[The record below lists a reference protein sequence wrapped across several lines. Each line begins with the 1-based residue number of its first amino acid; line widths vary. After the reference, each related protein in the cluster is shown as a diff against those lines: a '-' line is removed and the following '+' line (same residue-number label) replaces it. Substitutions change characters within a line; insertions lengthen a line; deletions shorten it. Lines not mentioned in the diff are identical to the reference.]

1 MNNGCGPTRQDKKFW
16 SPKDIKFKNYS
27 HFDAPISKK
36 NVVELVTNPKKVTK
50 HTFFPFLHFEET
62 FQPYRNEKRPKRKPK
77 TRPIRYAARGDSY
90 IYSKYRFELSKLYE
104 LELANRK
111 LTNVVSAYR
120 KVAFAE
126 GSKKNKSNIDFAKDV
141 FKKITTFR
149 DSIVV
154 TADISSYFES
164 IDHDRLYAKVKYLLK
179 CDELPDDW
187 AAVLR
192 NLMNYKYMSYKE
204 VCRIAGFFGPKDED
218 GYNTLRK
225 KMPKQIC
232 PIDKYRELTQLVLPN
247 GNRLLERNE
256 NSFGIPQ
263 GAPLSDLL
271 ANLYLLD
278 FDERV
283 NAFVSELGGMYC
295 RYSDDIIL
303 VIPNSEKINFSEIEK
318 FLQDNIQLE
327 GDQLKI
333 KPEKCAAL
341 RYFLENGVLNFEP
354 LTQYDRQERKNKDA
368 PFKTVKRFRMNNGLE
383 YLGFRFDGQKV
394 YLKDSTLSNLKRKI
408 RRNAWRYAYKH
419 NHDFRHL
426 KLPDMIAKIDIE
438 TFFQKFGKVKK
449 FKELQ
454 EQSDSLKY
462 KSWTFTTY
470 AKRASDT
477 FGKQGDPILKQIK
490 SCKKFAADDLRSKVI
505 KVYSTKK

>member
-1 MNNGCGPTRQDKKFW
+1 MNNGCGPTRQENKSW

-27 HFDAPISKK
+27 HFDAPISKT
-36 NVVELVTNPKKVTK
+36 NVVNLVTCPKRVAE

-62 FQPYRNEKRPKRKPK
+62 HQPYRNEKLLRREPKP
-77 TRPIRYAARGDSY
+77 RPIRYAARGDSY

-104 LELANRK
+104 LELENRQ
-111 LTNVVSAYR
+111 LRNVVSAYR
-120 KVAFAE
+120 KVAFSD

-141 FKKITTFR
+141 FEKIKTFP

-164 IDHDRLYAKVKYLLK
+164 IDHARLLAKVKYLLS
-179 CDELPDDW
+179 CDELPADW
-187 AAVLR
+187 TAVLS

-204 VCRIAGFFGPKDED
+204 VCRLVGFFGPNEED
-218 GYNTLRK
+218 GYNTQRK
-225 KMPKQIC
+225 EMPKQIC
-232 PIDKYRELTQLVLPN
+232 KIEKYRELTQMILPD
-247 GNRLLERNE
+247 GKRLLEKNE
-256 NSFGIPQ
+256 HAYGIPQ

-278 FDERV
+278 FDERIHSIV
-283 NAFVSELGGMYC
+283 GEMGGMYC

-303 VIPNSEKINFSEIEK
+303 VIPNSKHLDFSEIEK
-318 FLQDNIQLE
+318 LLQENIRME
-327 GDQLKI
+327 GEQLKI

-341 RYFLENGVLNFEP
+341 RYFLEDEVLTFEP
-354 LTQYDRQERKNKDA
+354 LTQYERQERENKDA
-368 PFKTVKRFRMNNGLE
+368 PFETVKRFRMNNGLE

-394 YLKDSTLSNLKRKI
+394 YLKDKTLSNLKRKI

-438 TFFQKFGKVKK
+438 TFFQKFGTVKN
-449 FKELQ
+449 FKKLQ
-454 EQSDSLKY
+454 EKSDSLKY

-470 AKRASDT
+470 AKRASET
-477 FGKQGDPILKQIK
+477 FGKQGAPILKQIK